1 MSINNVINN
10 YEIKKEEQIRKD
22 YITKSLNIIAN
33 QLKYR
38 QYKWIS
44 YDEFLTNE
52 KNVINDINNNIT
64 INALNELINAVNNL
78 DLDNSDNHL
87 NEENNNNKENVNEND
102 HEDEEEI
109 EISSLNNSDENE
121 IGIDNNNI
129 SNNIKEVDNDIMDE
143 NEEYKIPN
151 LYSRILE
158 DGRFIKYKE
167 LINDLIKEK
176 SYKRKNIDTDLEDI
190 ILSQKEKQKKISKR
204 LITF

>member
-1 MSINNVINN
+1 M
-10 YEIKKEEQIRKD
+10 
-22 YITKSLNIIAN
+22 
-33 QLKYR
+33 
-38 QYKWIS
+38 
-44 YDEFLTNE
+44 
-52 KNVINDINNNIT
+52 
-64 INALNELINAVNNL
+64 NNL

-87 NEENNNNKENVNEND
+87 NEENNDNKENVNEND

-176 SYKRKNIDTDLEDI
+176 SYKRKNIDNDLEDI
-190 ILSQKEKQKKISKR
+190 IPSQKEKQKKYPKD
-204 LITF
+204 